1 MPKTQKP
8 RRPAPP
14 AKKGRRPSPVTA
26 AELLL
31 EIGVEELPYQVIAP
45 ALAVLKDSA
54 EQLFKNQRLAF
65 QSARTLGT
73 PRRLTLVVEGLA
85 TQQTSMVKETMG
97 PSKAVA
103 FDSAGQPTRAAT
115 GFAAGQ
121 GVAVQ
126 DLQFRQTPKGEYLF
140 AVKQEDGRLANVVLK
155 ELLPQLIAKLSFP
168 KAMKWNNTGARF
180 ARPVRWLVALYGGPR
195 FRSNLQELLAV
206 TGRKAIGC

>member
-1 MPKTQKP
+1 MPKTQRP

-14 AKKGRRPSPVTA
+14 AKKGRRLSPVTA

-31 EIGVEELPYQVIAP
+31 EIGVEELPYQVIVP

-54 EQLFKNQRLAF
+54 EQLFENQRLAF

-103 FDSAGQPTRAAT
+103 FDQAGQPTRAAT

-126 DLQFRQTPKGEYLF
+126 ELQIRQTPKGEYLF
-140 AVKQEDGRLANVVLK
+140 AVKQEQGRPAKVVLG
-155 ELLPQLIAKLSFP
+155 ELLPQLIAKL
-168 KAMKWNNTGARF
+168 
-180 ARPVRWLVALYGGPR
+180 
-195 FRSNLQELLAV
+195 
-206 TGRKAIGC
+206 